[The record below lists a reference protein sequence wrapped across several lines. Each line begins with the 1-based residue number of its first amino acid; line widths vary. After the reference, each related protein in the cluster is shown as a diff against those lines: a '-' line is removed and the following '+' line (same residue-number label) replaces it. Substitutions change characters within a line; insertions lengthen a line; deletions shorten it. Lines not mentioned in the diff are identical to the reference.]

1 MTAAFQMTRRFDM
14 KFLHRHLRWMLSVF
28 LALSV
33 IGCAGG
39 SSSSGSERSV
49 AQRTDDQALETRV
62 KAALLKAPDVSG
74 TAIQVEV
81 LRGEV
86 QLSGFVKSKAE
97 AQRAI
102 DTARSVSGVRNVIN
116 KMSIRS

>member
-1 MTAAFQMTRRFDM
+1 M
-14 KFLHRHLRWMLSVF
+14 S
-28 LALSV
+28 
-33 IGCAGG
+33 
-39 SSSSGSERSV
+39 
-49 AQRTDDQALETRV
+49 QRTEDQAIETRV

-74 TAIQVEV
+74 SSIQVEV

-97 AQRAI
+97 VQRAI
-102 DTARSVSGVRNVIN
+102 DVTRGVSGVKNVIN

>member
-1 MTAAFQMTRRFDM
+1 M
-14 KFLHRHLRWMLSVF
+14 KFFHRHMAWMLSVF
-28 LALSV
+28 LALSL
-33 IGCAGG
+33 IGCASEGT
-39 SSSSGSERSV
+39 SSSGGDRSMG
-49 AQRTDDQALETRV
+49 QRTEDQALETRV

-74 TAIQVEV
+74 TSIQVEV

-102 DTARSVSGVRNVIN
+102 DIARGVSGVKNVIN
-116 KMSIRS
+116 RTSIRS

>member
-1 MTAAFQMTRRFDM
+1 
-14 KFLHRHLRWMLSVF
+14 MLSVF

-39 SSSSGSERSV
+39 SSSSSGSDRGVAER
-49 AQRTDDQALETRV
+49 TEDQALETRV

-74 TAIQVEV
+74 ASIQVEV

-97 AQRAI
+97 VQRAI
-102 DTARSVSGVRNVIN
+102 DAARSVSGVRNVIN
-116 KMSIRS
+116 KRSIRS

>member
-1 MTAAFQMTRRFDM
+1 M
-14 KFLHRHLRWMLSVF
+14 KFLQRHLGWMLSVF
-28 LALSV
+28 LALSL

-39 SSSSGSERSV
+39 GSSSASGSDRSV
-49 AQRTDDQALETRV
+49 GQVTEDQALETRV
-62 KAALLKAPDVSG
+62 KAALLQAKDVTG

-97 AQRAI
+97 IQRAVEV
-102 DTARSVSGVRNVIN
+102 ARGVSGVKNVIN

>member
-1 MTAAFQMTRRFDM
+1 
-14 KFLHRHLRWMLSVF
+14 MLSVF

-33 IGCAGG
+33 LGCAGG
-39 SSSSGSERSV
+39 SSSSGSDRSV
-49 AQRTDDQALETRV
+49 TQRTEDQAIETRV

-74 TAIQVEV
+74 SAIQVEV
-81 LRGEV
+81 LRGEA

-102 DTARSVSGVRNVIN
+102 DVTRGVSGVKNVIN

>member
-1 MTAAFQMTRRFDM
+1 M
-14 KFLHRHLRWMLSVF
+14 KRLHRHLGWVSVF
-28 LALSV
+28 LALSL
-33 IGCAGG
+33 IGCETSGTR
-39 SSSSGSERSV
+39 SSSGSERSV
-49 AQRTDDQALETRV
+49 GERTEDQALETRV

-74 TAIQVEV
+74 ASIQVEV

-97 AQRAI
+97 VQRAI
-102 DTARSVSGVRNVIN
+102 EVTRGVSGVRNVIN

>member
-1 MTAAFQMTRRFDM
+1 M
-14 KFLHRHLRWMLSVF
+14 KSLHRHLGWMLSAF
-28 LALSV
+28 LAVSV
-33 IGCAGG
+33 VGCASDGT
-39 SSSSGSERSV
+39 SSSGGDRSV
-49 AQRTDDQALETRV
+49 SQRTEDQALETRV
-62 KAALLKAPDVSG
+62 KAALVKAPDVSG
-74 TAIQVEV
+74 TSIQVEV

-102 DTARSVSGVRNVIN
+102 DAARSVSGVRNVIN

>member
-1 MTAAFQMTRRFDM
+1 MTFFQ
-14 KFLHRHLRWMLSVF
+14 RHLGWMLSVF
-28 LALSV
+28 LALSL

-39 SSSSGSERSV
+39 GMSSGSDRSV
-49 AQRTDDQALETRV
+49 GERTEDQALETRV
-62 KAALLKAPDVSG
+62 KAALVQAKDVSG

-81 LRGEV
+81 LRSEV

-97 AQRAI
+97 MQKAI
-102 DTARSVSGVRNVIN
+102 EAARSVSGVKNVIN